1 MTLLELMHLLKKHL
15 ILVIALP
22 VVCAVAMAIVSF
34 AFLPNTYSAETSMY
48 VLAQSEEDAGTS
60 LQSSLSTGQL
70 ITNDVSALIESDR
83 VLNDTAEDLGL
94 DDLDGFDISVT
105 SETTT
110 RLITLTVEGEDPQ
123 EVADVANAMVRNV
136 SNVAQE
142 VMNVQSVNVIDE
154 ARTPENPSGPNRPM
168 YVAVALLGG
177 LFLAV
182 AFVVLKDMLNTKV
195 RNAEEL
201 EELLGVPVIGRI
213 PALKGE
219 K

>member
-48 VLAQSEEDAGTS
+48 VLAQSEEDTGTS